1 MKTIF
6 RILILVVSLAV
17 LSAWTWRLNMPSLY
31 RGGDA
36 LNMIEE
42 FQAYG
47 LNQTTM
53 VVVGIFKVTCAIIL
67 LIGLKVRRFVT
78 PAAFIMGL
86 FMIAAVYFHISISD
100 PLVPTLPSALMLI
113 VRDDISDIVDAFPL
127 GRLIETPCSIK
138 GNVIINVIRRIKVKS
153 ISGVILMSLIWFKLT
168 KLDLR
173 LIFILSQKHSYF
185 E

>member
-1 MKTIF
+1 M
-6 RILILVVSLAV
+6 VVSLAV

-86 FMIAAVYFHISISD
+86 FMIAAVYFHVSISD

-113 VRDDISDIVDAFPL
+113 SCA
-127 GRLIETPCSIK
+127 T
-138 GNVIINVIRRIKVKS
+138 II
-153 ISGVILMSLIWFKLT
+153 L
-168 KLDLR
+168 LDKKTEE
-173 LIFILSQKHSYF
+173 I
-185 E
+185 

>member
-6 RILILVVSLAV
+6 KILILVVSLAV

-100 PLVPTLPSALMLI
+100 PLVPTLPSAIMLI
-113 VRDDISDIVDAFPL
+113 SCATIIVLDKKTEKILMPMQPGDVKATISDTSSLKKWIGFKPNTP
-127 GRLIETPCSIK
+127 IEK
-138 GNVIINVIRRIKVKS
+138 GIHEFVK
-153 ISGVILMSLIWFKLT
+153 WYRFFYKC
-168 KLDLR
+168 
-173 LIFILSQKHSYF
+173 
-185 E
+185 

>member
-1 MKTIF
+1 MKTVYK
-6 RILILVVSLAV
+6 ILILVVSIAV

-31 RGGDA
+31 RGGEA

-100 PLVPTLPSALMLI
+100 PLVPTLPSAIMLI
-113 VRDDISDIVDAFPL
+113 SCATIIV
-127 GRLIETPCSIK
+127 
-138 GNVIINVIRRIKVKS
+138 
-153 ISGVILMSLIWFKLT
+153 
-168 KLDLR
+168 LDKKTEE
-173 LIFILSQKHSYF
+173 I
-185 E
+185 

>member
-1 MKTIF
+1 MKTIYKL
-6 RILILVVSLAV
+6 LIIVVATAV
-17 LSAWTWRLNMPSLY
+17 LSAWTWRLNIPTIY

-36 LNMIEE
+36 INMIEE

-78 PAAFIMGL
+78 PAAFIMGI

-100 PLVPTLPSALMLI
+100 PLVPTLPSFIMLLSCATIIAL
-113 VRDDISDIVDAFPL
+113 DKKTQES
-127 GRLIETPCSIK
+127 
-138 GNVIINVIRRIKVKS
+138 
-153 ISGVILMSLIWFKLT
+153 
-168 KLDLR
+168 
-173 LIFILSQKHSYF
+173 
-185 E
+185 

>member
-1 MKTIF
+1 MKTIYKV
-6 RILILVVSLAV
+6 LIIVVATAV
-17 LSAWTWRLNMPSLY
+17 LSAWTWRLNIPSIY

-36 LNMIEE
+36 INMIEE

-78 PAAFIMGL
+78 PAAFIMGI

-100 PLVPTLPSALMLI
+100 PLVPTLPSFIMLLFCATIIAL
-113 VRDDISDIVDAFPL
+113 DKKTQES
-127 GRLIETPCSIK
+127 
-138 GNVIINVIRRIKVKS
+138 
-153 ISGVILMSLIWFKLT
+153 
-168 KLDLR
+168 
-173 LIFILSQKHSYF
+173 
-185 E
+185 

>member
-1 MKTIF
+1 MKTIYKL
-6 RILILVVSLAV
+6 LIIVVASAV
-17 LSAWTWRLNMPSLY
+17 LSAWTWRLNIPTIY

-36 LNMIEE
+36 INMIEE

-78 PAAFIMGL
+78 PAAFIMGI

-100 PLVPTLPSALMLI
+100 PLVPTLPSAIMLL
-113 VRDDISDIVDAFPL
+113 SCA
-127 GRLIETPCSIK
+127 T
-138 GNVIINVIRRIKVKS
+138 IIA
-153 ISGVILMSLIWFKLT
+153 
-168 KLDLR
+168 LDKKTEE
-173 LIFILSQKHSYF
+173 S
-185 E
+185 

>member
-1 MKTIF
+1 MKTIYKL
-6 RILILVVSLAV
+6 LIIVVATAV
-17 LSAWTWRLNMPSLY
+17 LSAWTWRLNIPTIY

-36 LNMIEE
+36 INMIEE

-78 PAAFIMGL
+78 PAAFIMGI

-100 PLVPTLPSALMLI
+100 PLVPTLPSAIMLL
-113 VRDDISDIVDAFPL
+113 SCA
-127 GRLIETPCSIK
+127 T
-138 GNVIINVIRRIKVKS
+138 IIA
-153 ISGVILMSLIWFKLT
+153 
-168 KLDLR
+168 LDKKTEE
-173 LIFILSQKHSYF
+173 S
-185 E
+185 

>member
-6 RILILVVSLAV
+6 KILILVVSLAV

-86 FMIAAVYFHISISD
+86 FMICLLYTS
-100 PLVPTLPSALMLI
+100 PSPRD
-113 VRDDISDIVDAFPL
+113 VRSSRMPSSA
-127 GRLIETPCSIK
+127 
-138 GNVIINVIRRIKVKS
+138 
-153 ISGVILMSLIWFKLT
+153 
-168 KLDLR
+168 
-173 LIFILSQKHSYF
+173 
-185 E
+185 

>member
-1 MKTIF
+1 MKTIYKV
-6 RILILVVSLAV
+6 LIIVVATAV
-17 LSAWTWRLNMPSLY
+17 LSAWTWRLNIPSIY

-36 LNMIEE
+36 INMIEE

-78 PAAFIMGL
+78 PAAFIMGI

-100 PLVPTLPSALMLI
+100 PLVPTLPSFIMLLSCATIIAL
-113 VRDDISDIVDAFPL
+113 DKKTQES
-127 GRLIETPCSIK
+127 
-138 GNVIINVIRRIKVKS
+138 
-153 ISGVILMSLIWFKLT
+153 
-168 KLDLR
+168 
-173 LIFILSQKHSYF
+173 
-185 E
+185 

>member
-1 MKTIF
+1 MKTIYKL
-6 RILILVVSLAV
+6 LIIVVATAV
-17 LSAWTWRLNMPSLY
+17 LSAWTWRLNIPTIY

-36 LNMIEE
+36 INMIEE

-78 PAAFIMGL
+78 PAAFIMGI

-100 PLVPTLPSALMLI
+100 PLVPTLPSAIMLL
-113 VRDDISDIVDAFPL
+113 SCA
-127 GRLIETPCSIK
+127 T
-138 GNVIINVIRRIKVKS
+138 IIA
-153 ISGVILMSLIWFKLT
+153 
-168 KLDLR
+168 LDKKTQE
-173 LIFILSQKHSYF
+173 S
-185 E
+185 